1 MRLFLAC
8 LLLNLPGFLCA
19 GTLEG
24 KVVISGKIPKL
35 KTSHAFN
42 PYGNAYGDDYG
53 SPSSE
58 GSETKA
64 MTEMPHHLLVYLEG
78 VPGHYK
84 PPAKMPT
91 LGQKNKQFTEDIIP
105 VMSGGELEITNEDTV
120 YHHIRSSTKPW
131 TFNLNKKGPGE
142 SESVAFEPKKDEKTG
157 VVPVYCDIHSHMRAH
172 VVVVDNPFYQLLDE
186 TGGKFSIKNVPPGTY
201 TLNAF
206 HPTLKFEPFK
216 VTIGKGKNAKPVIVT
231 MVGEK

>member
-1 MRLFLAC
+1 MRRVLAFLV
-8 LLLNLPGFLCA
+8 LCSPAFAGA

-24 KVVISGKIPKL
+24 RVVISGTIPKL
-35 KTSHAFN
+35 KTAHVFN
-42 PYGNAYGDDYG
+42 PYGDGYGDDYG
-53 SPSSE
+53 SSGGQASQ
-58 GSETKA
+58 A
-64 MTEMPHHLLVYLEG
+64 MAMPDMPRHLLVYLEG

-84 PPAKMPT
+84 PAAKLPE
-91 LGQKNKQFTEDIIP
+91 LGQKNKQFTQDIIP
-105 VMSGGELEITNEDTV
+105 VMSGGQLEITNEDTV

-131 TFNLNKKGPGE
+131 SFNLNKKGPGE
-142 SESVAFEPKKDEKTG
+142 SETVSFDPKKDEKTG
-157 VVPVYCDIHSHMRAH
+157 VVPIYCDIHSHMRAH

-186 TGGKFSIKNVPPGTY
+186 KGGKFSIKNVPPGTY

-216 VTIGKGKNAKPVIVT
+216 VTIGKGKNSKPVIVT